1 MREGIMEKDLKIDD
15 FKAIRRWSD
24 GKIYSPSLRNVSLE
38 CGRILPLL
46 YFPELEAGGMFRTGF
61 TTRIGGFS
69 RGCCASMNI
78 SYDQCDDPWDVD
90 RNVKLAAEAMGSS
103 PSKMVYTE
111 QQHTTNVRVVTEH
124 DAGRGTVR
132 PRVWESVDGLVTDVP
147 GLVLTAFGSD
157 CTTLYFVD
165 PEHKA
170 IGLSHA
176 GWRGTVAGMAE
187 KTLLM
192 MKQEYGTDP
201 KDVLAAV
208 GPSIC
213 RSCYEI
219 GQDVA
224 DEVRRLQPNFADE
237 VLDDYPDNKFRLD
250 LHMLNKLIMERAGV
264 PADHIFVTDICT
276 RCNPEL
282 LFSHRIMGSQRGNN
296 AAMLML
302 VPEDKK

>member
-1 MREGIMEKDLKIDD
+1 MNKELKIED
-15 FKAIRRWSD
+15 FKAIPRWSD
-24 GKIYSPSLRNVSLE
+24 RKIHSPLLRQLQLE
-38 CGRILPLL
+38 NGRRLPLL
-46 YFPELEAGGMFRTGF
+46 YFPELEAGGMVRTGF

-90 RNVKLAAEAMGSS
+90 RNVKLAAEAMGSK

-111 QQHTTNVRVVTEH
+111 QQHTTNVQVVTEK

-132 PRVWESVDGLVTDVP
+132 PRVWESVDGLITNVP

-165 PEHKA
+165 PVHKA

-176 GWRGTVAGMAE
+176 GWRGTAAGMAQ
-187 KTLLM
+187 KTLQLM
-192 MKQEYGTDP
+192 EEEYGTDP

-224 DEVRRLQPNFADE
+224 DEVRRQLPDFADE
-237 VLDDYPDNKFRLD
+237 VLDVYPEDKFRLD
-250 LHMLNKLIMERAGV
+250 LHMLNKLIMEHAGV
-264 PADHIFVTDICT
+264 PADHIYVTDICT

-282 LFSHRIMGSQRGNN
+282 LFSHRLMGSQRGNN

-302 VPEDKK
+302 RTD